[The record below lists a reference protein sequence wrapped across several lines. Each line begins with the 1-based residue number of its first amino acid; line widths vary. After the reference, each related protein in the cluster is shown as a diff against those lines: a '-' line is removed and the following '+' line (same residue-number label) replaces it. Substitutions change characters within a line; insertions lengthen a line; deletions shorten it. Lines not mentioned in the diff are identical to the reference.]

1 MFLGTGDW
9 LYVGDAG
16 RSLLTDGRGN
26 VLRLSV
32 GLCGRV
38 IVMSMTED
46 SGIWFSSV
54 GATTVFW
61 L

>member
-1 MFLGTGDW
+1 MFLGNGDW
-9 LYVGDAG
+9 LYVGDA
-16 RSLLTDGRGN
+16 RSLLPDGRGN

-32 GLCGRV
+32 GVCGRV
-38 IVMSMTED
+38 IVMSITKD
-46 SGIWFSSV
+46 SGIWFSSI